1 MSKTAKPTVVP
12 ITLDTT
18 TAARLEWLCD
28 ELGGS
33 PQDVVRSAI
42 SACAESH
49 IALILLE
56 TFGPEAQQFARPILE
71 AITPDVP
78 DLLTMTPKGNA

>member
-1 MSKTAKPTVVP
+1 MSKTIKPTIVP
-12 ITLDTT
+12 LTLDTT

-33 PQDVVRSAI
+33 PEEIFRSAI

-56 TFGPEAQQFARPILE
+56 TFGPEAQQFARAILE
-71 AITPDVP
+71 AMTPSAP
-78 DLLTMTPKGNA
+78 DLLTMAPQGNA